1 MLNANIENKD
11 FNKILNINI
20 SDISEK
26 QLSAQKIQKEAKKN
40 KFDENPQNLDVS
52 SHKFNDNKTNKEII
66 KKKKEINTKIVVK
79 NISNAKKVK

>member
-1 MLNANIENKD
+1 MWNANIENKD

-40 KFDENPQNLDVS
+40 KFDENPHNLDVS